1 MVPTLSHPHDESGST
16 LLHVTS
22 MSPVSPAAPRADI
35 AVHHA
40 FEVPSVRLV
49 AGPLAEW
56 QTLNTS
62 ATIPHCIAQ
71 LEPSGVLANFRRA
84 AGEEPGDYRGMVFA
98 DSDLYKV
105 IEAVAWEIARTGT
118 DRFDEWLDDVIPLI
132 GRAQEPSGYL
142 HTWTQLRQPDR
153 RWAEMESTHELY
165 VLGHLIQAA
174 VALDRA
180 AGRSDLLDIARRFAD
195 LVWDEFG
202 PDGRD
207 GICGHPEIETALVE
221 LHRHTGDRRY
231 LALASRMIDLRGHG
245 ILPVGVLGAKYFQD
259 HVPVRESTGAAGHAV
274 RQLYLNAGA
283 TDVYL
288 ETGDRSLLDAMDAQ
302 WTSVHDR
309 KMYISGAFGAHHK
322 DEGFGEDYEL
332 PSDRAYAE
340 TCATIADL
348 HWAWRMLLAGG
359 GAGPAAYAEAI
370 EREVHNALAASIDAS
385 GTRFFYANPLQQRPD
400 KVSED
405 AAPRERAPWYPCAC
419 CPPNIARAVAQFSAY
434 AASSTAD
441 ALWLHQLA
449 GAEIDLPAHLG
460 SGVLRVTTDY
470 PRSGAVGIV
479 VEGEPSA
486 GAVLAVRIPSWSA
499 GSALIAPDGEH
510 PAGPDGYA
518 RAPLVAGGRYRLDVD
533 LEPRFLRAHHRVD
546 ALRGTLAVQRGPV
559 VYCVEQAD
567 LPEGPDVDDLILL
580 PEEGILSG
588 ADGALT
594 LTCAVAAEPPLR
606 GESEE
611 AVHTPALLVTAIPFA
626 AWGNR
631 APGAMRVWLPTH
643 WRDTRQTAH
652 GQLFAEIAHRKE
664 AL

>member
-1 MVPTLSHPHDESGST
+1 M
-16 LLHVTS
+16 
-22 MSPVSPAAPRADI
+22 
-35 AVHHA
+35 AVHHTLD
-40 FEVPSVRLV
+40 VRSVRLTS
-49 AGPLAEW
+49 GPMADW
-56 QTLNTS
+56 QALNAA
-62 ATIPHCIAQ
+62 ATIPHCIVQ

-84 AGEEPGDYRGMVFA
+84 AGEETGGHQGMVFA

-118 DRFDEWLDDVIPLI
+118 RRFDLWLDEVIALI

-142 HTWTQLRQPDR
+142 HTWTQLRQPEKK
-153 RWAEMESTHELY
+153 WAEMEWTHELY

-180 AGRSDLLDIARRFAD
+180 AGRSDLLEIAQRFAD

-221 LHRHTGDRRY
+221 LHRHTGDDRY
-231 LALASRMIDLRGHG
+231 LILAGRMIDLRGHG
-245 ILPVGVLGAKYFQD
+245 LLPVGLLGAKYFQD
-259 HVPVRESTGAAGHAV
+259 HTPVRESDSAAGHAV

-288 ETGDRSLLDAMDAQ
+288 ETGDASLLTAMDAQ
-302 WTSVHDR
+302 WDSVHDR
-309 KMYISGAFGAHHK
+309 KMYLSGAFGAHHK

-359 GAGPAAYAEAI
+359 SAGPAAYASVM
-370 EREVHNALAASIDAS
+370 EREVHNALAASIDAT

-419 CPPNIARAVAQFSAY
+419 CPPNIARAVAQFGAY
-434 AASSTAD
+434 VASSTAD
-441 ALWLHQLA
+441 TLWLHQLA

-460 SGVLRVTTDY
+460 TGVLRVATGY
-470 PRSGAVGIV
+470 PLTAGIELVVDGA
-479 VEGEPSA
+479 PA
-486 GAVLAVRIPSWSA
+486 PGAILAVRIPEWSA
-499 GSALIAPDGEH
+499 GSLLVAPDGEH
-510 PAGPDGYA
+510 AVDADGYA
-518 RAPLVAGGRYRLDVD
+518 RAPLVAGGRYRLDLD
-533 LEPRFLRAHHRVD
+533 LTPRLIRAHHRVD
-546 ALRGTLAVQRGPV
+546 ALRGTLALQRGPV

-567 LPEGPDVDDLILL
+567 LPAGPAVDDLILL
-580 PEEGILSG
+580 PDEGIGSN
-588 ADGALT
+588 ADGTLT
-594 LTCAVAAEPPLR
+594 LTCTVASEEPLYTAN
-606 GESEE
+606 GE
-611 AVHTPALLVTAIPFA
+611 AVHTSASPVTAVPFA
-626 AWGNR
+626 TWGNR
-631 APGAMRVWLPTH
+631 APGAMRVWLPAH
-643 WRDTRQTAH
+643 WWETRQIAD
-652 GQLFAEIAHRKE
+652 GQLFAEIARPNKPKE
-664 AL
+664 AQ